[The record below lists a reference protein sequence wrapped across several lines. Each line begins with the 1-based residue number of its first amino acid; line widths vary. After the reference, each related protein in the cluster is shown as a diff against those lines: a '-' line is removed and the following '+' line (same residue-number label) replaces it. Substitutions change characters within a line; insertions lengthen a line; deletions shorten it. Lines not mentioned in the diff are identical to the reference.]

1 MNNEKDFL
9 IPFVGLK
16 LGKHHYNFHIQ
27 KDFIES
33 FGYDDFEKIDIDV
46 NLELEKKATH
56 LELQFSHKGT
66 VTVPCDITNEIFDLP
81 ISGNLKLIV
90 KFGDEFN
97 DENEELLVLPFT
109 EFQVDV
115 KQYIY
120 EMIVLSIPVKRIH
133 PDQVIDDE
141 DDLDEDDL
149 DFLDDEDL
157 DIFDSIDDD
166 EDFEEEV
173 DESYN
178 NESTEKNNT
187 IDPRWEKLKQLLT
200 DK

>member
-16 LGKHHYNFHIQ
+16 LGKHHYDFHIE
-27 KDFIES
+27 KDFIET
-33 FGYDDFEKIDIDV
+33 FGYDDFEKIKVDV
-46 NLELEKKATH
+46 KLELEKKATH
-56 LELQFSHKGT
+56 LELLFSHDGY

-81 ISGNLKLIV
+81 ISGKLKLIV
-90 KFGDEFN
+90 KFGEEFN
-97 DENEELLVLPFT
+97 DENEELLILPFAD
-109 EFQVDV
+109 FQVDV

-120 EMIVLSIPVKRIH
+120 ELVILSIPVKRIH
-133 PDQVIDDE
+133 PDQIIDGEDE
-141 DDLDEDDL
+141 YDTDDL

-157 DIFDSIDDD
+157 DIFDSIDED
-166 EDFEEEV
+166 DFEDEVEES
-173 DESYN
+173 DD
-178 NESTEKNNT
+178 NESLEKNNT